1 MDEPRFSS
9 GTACSSSFSSRS
21 YPGPIAQGLAPSD
34 EGPPLAKRPSPRVEA
49 EPLALGSSARGPEE
63 GCRELV
69 SMAIGLYP
77 LGQAEALHGLA
88 VVLEKADACGGA
100 ARGVVECCYSCA
112 TELMRNDDEDVRLA
126 VVQLV
131 RCCRYGLFLLRLF
144 DFKVG
149 YNLRD

>member
-34 EGPPLAKRPSPRVEA
+34 EGPPLAKRPRVEA

-63 GCRELV
+63 GFRALV
-69 SMAIGLYP
+69 SMARGLYP
-77 LGQAEALHGLA
+77 LGQAEALRGLA

-112 TELMRNDDEDVRLA
+112 AELMRDGDEDVRLA
-126 VVQLV
+126 AVRLV
-131 RCCRYGLFLLRLF
+131 RCCRFVLFLLRLF
-144 DFKVG
+144 GFKVG
-149 YNLRD
+149 YNLKD